1 MDNDEKKRSVD
12 DDIFDDIVVDVE
24 EPELPELEEPEPEP
38 EVLYGPPEDEKD
50 WLIDDIVDVYGPCP
64 EIYLE
69 DITIEEDITIDGGY
83 VELCDIDPSIEI
95 CIIEDLICDLEQDKK

>member
-1 MDNDEKKRSVD
+1 MDNDEKKRPVD

-24 EPELPELEEPEPEP
+24 EPELEYTKDLE
-38 EVLYGPPEDEKD
+38 VLLYGPPEDDEN
-50 WLIDDIVDVYGPCP
+50 WLIDDIGDVYGPCP

-69 DITIEEDITIDGGY
+69 DITIDGED

>member
-24 EPELPELEEPEPEP
+24 EPELEEPELDLEL
-38 EVLYGPPEDEKD
+38 LYGPPEDDENR
-50 WLIDDIVDVYGPCP
+50 LIDDIVDVYGPCP

-69 DITIEEDITIDGGY
+69 DITIDGED
-83 VELCDIDPSIEI
+83 VEICDIDPSIEI

>member
-1 MDNDEKKRSVD
+1 MDSDEKKRPVD
-12 DDIFDDIVVDVE
+12 DDIFDDIVVNVE
-24 EPELPELEEPEPEP
+24 EPELEDTEVL
-38 EVLYGPPEDEKD
+38 EVLYGPPEDDEN
-50 WLIDDIVDVYGPCP
+50 WLIDDIGDVYGPCP

-69 DITIEEDITIDGGY
+69 DITIDGED

>member
-1 MDNDEKKRSVD
+1 MDNDEKKRPVD

-24 EPELPELEEPEPEP
+24 DPELELKDTEDLG
-38 EVLYGPPEDEKD
+38 VLYGPPEDDENR
-50 WLIDDIVDVYGPCP
+50 LIDDIVDVYGPCP

-69 DITIEEDITIDGGY
+69 DITIDGED